1 MRFETVV
8 KPELAQRWRAAG
20 EWRDETFFQILEAR
34 AEAHPDREVFVDGEA
49 RITYGALKDKVERC
63 AAFLRR
69 IGIGR
74 GDVVTIQLP
83 NRIAFP
89 IVFFA
94 LELIGAIA
102 NKVNPDF
109 RVRELDYILRF
120 SGSRAFVCPASFKG
134 FDYVGMAHRLR
145 EAIPALTHV
154 VVSGGDID
162 GGWNLEQGI
171 AETPPLAPEDRVRMS
186 ADEIFRM
193 AFTSGT
199 TGNPKC
205 VLHSFNSTLPA
216 VRQINTDMA
225 VTERDVQLVYLPVCL
240 NWGYLCLLQ
249 AIVTGS
255 RAVLLERFSAKAA
268 LELIERERVTYIA
281 TAPASIV
288 AMLNEPDLAE
298 LRRVVPAR
306 RHHRRRVGCDRD
318 HPRLPGA
325 HAGAPDRA
333 LRHAG
338 DGLSYLHALQRR
350 SGQGQRHHRP
360 RRLQH
365 GAEDPRRGRSARWR
379 AARSARSPR
388 SGPACTLATTP
399 MRRPTPRRSRRTA
412 GSARATSAASSMRR
426 ATSRSSAGARRSS
439 IAAARSSSRAR
450 WRRSSTRI
458 PRSCTRPWSASP
470 TRAWASATACASSRR
485 PGRRVTLAEMVAH
498 LKGEVADYKLP
509 EELVIV
515 EELPFT
521 ATGKLRRHVLAEQVA
536 KGLAG
541 GADRGR
547 ALSTVGGLRCR
558 AGMAGSA
565 VAWRLAAQASLPASR
580 RTERRHCRE

>member
-49 RITYGALKDKVERC
+49 RITYGELKDKVERC
-63 AAFLRR
+63 AAFLRH

-120 SGSRAFVCPASFKG
+120 SSSRAFVCAASFKG
-134 FDYVGMAHRLR
+134 FDYVGMARRLR
-145 EAIPALTHV
+145 EAIPALSHV
-154 VVSGGDID
+154 IVSGGDIED
-162 GGWNLEQGI
+162 GWNLEHGI
-171 AETPPLAPEDRVRMS
+171 AATPPLAPDDRVRMS

-199 TGNPKC
+199 TGDPKC

-216 VRQINTDMA
+216 VRQINADMS

-249 AIVTGS
+249 TIVTGS

-268 LELIERERVTYIA
+268 LDLIGREQVTYIA

-288 AMLNEPDLAE
+288 AILNEPDLANRDVSS
-298 LRRVVPAR
+298 LRVVITGGASAAIETIRTYQARMPGHLIELYGMLETGFHTYTRFSDDPAKVNGTIGRVVSSMELKILDEAGGEVARGEVGEIAALGPSVHLGYHANPAANADAFTTAGWFRTGDLGRVVEASGNVEIVGR
-306 RHHRRRVGCDRD
+306 RKEIINRGGKKFFPREVEEILYT
-318 HPRLPGA
+318 HPKI
-325 HAGAPDRA
+325 
-333 LRHAG
+333 
-338 DGLSYLHALQRR
+338 LHAAVV
-350 SGQGQRHHRP
+350 GVADA
-360 RRLQH
+360 RLGERNCLCVIPKPSQVL
-365 GAEDPRRGRSARWR
+365 
-379 AARSARSPR
+379 
-388 SGPACTLATTP
+388 TLD
-399 MRRPTPRRSRRTA
+399 
-412 GSARATSAASSMRR
+412 
-426 ATSRSSAGARRSS
+426 
-439 IAAARSSSRAR
+439 
-450 WRRSSTRI
+450 
-458 PRSCTRPWSASP
+458 
-470 TRAWASATACASSRR
+470 
-485 PGRRVTLAEMVAH
+485 EMVGF
-498 LKGEVADYKLP
+498 LKGQVADYKLP
-509 EELVIV
+509 EELHIV

-521 ATGKLRRHVLAEQVA
+521 ATGKLRRHVLAERIA
-536 KGLAG
+536 HEK
-541 GADRGR
+541 
-547 ALSTVGGLRCR
+547 VGGVR
-558 AGMAGSA
+558 
-565 VAWRLAAQASLPASR
+565 SR
-580 RTERRHCRE
+580 R

>member
-1 MRFETVV
+1 MRFETVI
-8 KPELAQRWRAAG
+8 KPELVQRWRASG

-34 AEAHPDREVFVDGEA
+34 AEAHPDREVFVDGES
-49 RITYGALKDKVERC
+49 RITYGELNDKVDRC
-63 AAFLRR
+63 AAFLRQ

-120 SGSRAFVCPASFKG
+120 SGSRAFVCPALFKG

-154 VVSGGDID
+154 IVSGGDID
-162 GGWNLEQGI
+162 GGWTLERGI
-171 AETPPLAPEDRVRMS
+171 ATTPPLAAENRVRMS

-199 TGNPKC
+199 TGDPKC

-249 AIVTGS
+249 TIVTGG
-255 RAVLLERFSAKAA
+255 RAVLLERFSATAA
-268 LELIERERVTYIA
+268 LDLIEREQVTYIA

-288 AMLNEPDLAE
+288 AILNEPDLVNRDASS
-298 LRRVVPAR
+298 LRVVIT
-306 RHHRRRVGCDRD
+306 G
-318 HPRLPGA
+318 GA
-325 HAGAPDRA
+325 
-333 LRHAG
+333 
-338 DGLSYLHALQRR
+338 
-350 SGQGQRHHRP
+350 
-360 RRLQH
+360 
-365 GAEDPRRGRSARWR
+365 
-379 AARSARSPR
+379 
-388 SGPACTLATTP
+388 
-399 MRRPTPRRSRRTA
+399 
-412 GSARATSAASSMRR
+412 SAAIETIRTYQARMPGHLIELYGMLETGFHTYTRFSDDPAKVNGTIGRVVSSMELKILDE
-426 ATSRSSAGARRSS
+426 AGGDVARGGVGE
-439 IAAARSSSRAR
+439 IAALGPSVHLGYHANPAANAEAFTADGWFRTGDLGRVVD
-450 WRRSSTRI
+450 
-458 PRSCTRPWSASP
+458 ASGNVEIV
-470 TRAWASATACASSRR
+470 
-485 PGRRVTLAEMVAH
+485 GRRKEIINRGGKKFFPREVEEILYTHPKIVHAAMVGVADARLGERNCLCVIPKPSQVVTLDEMIGF
-498 LKGEVADYKLP
+498 LKGQVADYKLP
-509 EELVIV
+509 EELHIL
-515 EELPFT
+515 EDLPFT
-521 ATGKLRRHVLAEQVA
+521 ATGKLRRHVLAERVA

-541 GADRGR
+541 GAG
-547 ALSTVGGLRCR
+547 
-558 AGMAGSA
+558 A
-565 VAWRLAAQASLPASR
+565 VQQ
-580 RTERRHCRE
+580 